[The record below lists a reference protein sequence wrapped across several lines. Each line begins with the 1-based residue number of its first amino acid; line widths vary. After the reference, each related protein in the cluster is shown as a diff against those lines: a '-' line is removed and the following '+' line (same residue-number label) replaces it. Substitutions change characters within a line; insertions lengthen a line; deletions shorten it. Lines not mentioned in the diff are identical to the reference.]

1 MTEKTVKTEQT
12 AMDFPAI
19 QPGEESDDINVF
31 RANDIPEDKIDLI
44 RRHQKWLGNLRKEFP
59 KVSTP
64 YRIGV
69 YIRYYNQTKHEDYLD
84 YHKKEYKSTI
94 ALCPQWTLV
103 DFYVDNGPFAPNM
116 ESAPEWCRLL
126 HDCYK
131 GKVNLIITQKISNV
145 SRKAWDLTLVIR
157 LLAAQGIGIYF
168 ISEDIFTTA
177 SYYQRDMLDL
187 DFCKPELRLLPEEE
201 NDENTVLQ
209 PGGQDVE

>member
-1 MTEKTVKTEQT
+1 MTNDLITATQT
-12 AMDFPAI
+12 KIDPSAMPPED
-19 QPGEESDDINVF
+19 ESRDINVF
-31 RANDIPEDKIDLI
+31 RMNDITIDKKDII
-44 RRHQKWLGNLRKEFP
+44 RRHQKWLGSLRKEFP

-64 YRIGV
+64 YRIVV

-84 YHKKEYKSTI
+84 YHKKEFETTI

-126 HDCYK
+126 NDCFA

-145 SRKAWDLTLVIR
+145 SRKAWDLTLMIR
-157 LLAAQGIGIYF
+157 MLAAQGIGIYF

-177 SYYQRDMLDL
+177 SYYQQDLLDL
-187 DFCKPELRLLPEEE
+187 DFCKPELK
-201 NDENTVLQ
+201 VLQ
-209 PGGQDVE
+209 EEDVQEDNSLPPGGQNVE

>member
-1 MTEKTVKTEQT
+1 MADELITAQTEMELPVLPTEE
-12 AMDFPAI
+12 DS
-19 QPGEESDDINVF
+19 EDINVF
-31 RANDIPEDKIDLI
+31 RINDITSDKKDLI
-44 RRHQKWLGNLRKEFP
+44 RRHQKWLGSLRKEFP

-84 YHKKEYKSTI
+84 YHKKEYESTI

-126 HDCYK
+126 NDCFE

-145 SRKAWDLTLVIR
+145 SRKAWDLTLMIR
-157 LLAAQGIGIYF
+157 LLATQSIGIYF

-187 DFCKPELRLLPEEE
+187 EFCKPELKILSEKDDQEDNALP
-201 NDENTVLQ
+201 